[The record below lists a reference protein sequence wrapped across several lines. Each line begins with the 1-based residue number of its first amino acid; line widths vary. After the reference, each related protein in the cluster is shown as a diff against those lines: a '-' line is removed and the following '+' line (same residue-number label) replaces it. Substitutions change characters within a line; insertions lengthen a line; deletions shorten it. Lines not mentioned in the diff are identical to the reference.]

1 MEHKFLIGSATAGGQ
16 VEGYNTNSDIWAM
29 EYMKTGGYSEP
40 SLSAADHY
48 HTYRQDIELMHQ
60 AGLNAYRFSFE
71 WARIE
76 PKKGKFDENEM
87 NHYLDMIHACQEY
100 GIEPVIT
107 LFHFSSPKWL
117 ITEGGWEAESTVEYF
132 GEYAEYV
139 ANHLK
144 GENIRYIITINEANM
159 GTLIAG
165 YLEKM
170 RKHMDGAG
178 LQIGLDLENM
188 ADNQKLSKQ
197 ENLEVFGVRQAA
209 VFTSPRTSHGD
220 EIVCR
225 AHRKAVEILHSI
237 LPDTKVGLSLSL
249 RDLHYTDG
257 GKENAD
263 RDWQKDFLHYLPTI
277 ENDDFLGIQ
286 TYTRA
291 VFTAQGEQDPSS
303 DAQLTQMGYEYY
315 PECTE
320 NVIRKVHESFRGDLL
335 ITENGIATD
344 DDSLRI
350 QYIDTALKGVL
361 KCRDEGIPVKG
372 YMYWSF
378 MDNWEWQSG
387 YSMKFGLVSVDRT
400 SQKHIPKPSLS
411 FLGSYTEKVNHQ

>member
-40 SLSAADHY
+40 SLAAANHY

-60 AGLNAYRFSFE
+60 AGLNAYRFSLE

-76 PKKGKFDENEM
+76 PKKGVFDEKEM
-87 NHYLDMIHACQEY
+87 DHYLDVIHTCREY

-107 LFHFSSPKWL
+107 LFHFASPKWL

-188 ADNQKLSKQ
+188 ADNQKLSEQ

-249 RDLHYTDG
+249 RDLHYIDG

-277 ENDDFLGIQ
+277 ENDDFFAIQ

-320 NVIRKVHESFRGDLL
+320 NVIRKVHESFHKDLL
-335 ITENGIATD
+335 ISENGIATD
-344 DDSLRI
+344 DDSVRI

-361 KCRDEGIPVKG
+361 KCRDEGIPIKG

-387 YSMKFGLVSVDRT
+387 YSMKFGLVAVDRT
-400 SQKHIPKPSLS
+400 SQKHTPKPSLS

>member
-1 MEHKFLIGSATAGGQ
+1 
-16 VEGYNTNSDIWAM
+16 
-29 EYMKTGGYSEP
+29 
-40 SLSAADHY
+40 
-48 HTYRQDIELMHQ
+48 
-60 AGLNAYRFSFE
+60 
-71 WARIE
+71 
-76 PKKGKFDENEM
+76 
-87 NHYLDMIHACQEY
+87 
-100 GIEPVIT
+100 
-107 LFHFSSPKWL
+107 
-117 ITEGGWEAESTVEYF
+117 
-132 GEYAEYV
+132 
-139 ANHLK
+139 
-144 GENIRYIITINEANM
+144 M
-159 GTLIAG
+159 GPLIAG

-188 ADNQKLSKQ
+188 ADNQKLSEQ

-277 ENDDFLGIQ
+277 ENDDFFGIQ

-361 KCRDEGIPVKG
+361 KCRDEGIPIKG

-411 FLGSYTEKVNHQ
+411 FLGSFTEKVNHQ

>member
-16 VEGYNTNSDIWAM
+16 VEGYNTESDIWAM
-29 EYMKTGGYSEP
+29 EYMKTGGYAEP
-40 SLSAADHY
+40 SLAAANHY

-60 AGLNAYRFSFE
+60 AGLNAYRFSLE

-76 PKKGKFDENEM
+76 PKKGVFDEKEM
-87 NHYLDMIHACQEY
+87 DHYLDVIHTCREY

-107 LFHFSSPKWL
+107 LFHFASPKWL
-117 ITEGGWEAESTVEYF
+117 ITEGGWEAESTIEYF

-188 ADNQKLSKQ
+188 ADNQKLSEQ

-277 ENDDFLGIQ
+277 ENDDFFGIQ

-361 KCRDEGIPVKG
+361 KCRDEGIPIKG

>member
-48 HTYRQDIELMHQ
+48 HTYRQDIQLMHE

-76 PKKGKFDENEM
+76 PKKGEFDENEM
-87 NHYLDMIHACQEY
+87 NHYLDMIHACQEH

-107 LFHFSSPKWL
+107 LFHFASPKWL
-117 ITEGGWEAESTVEYF
+117 ITEGGWESESTIEYF
-132 GEYAEYV
+132 GEYAAYV
-139 ANHLK
+139 AEHLK

-159 GTLIAG
+159 GILIAG

-170 RKHMDGAG
+170 MKHMDGAG
-178 LQIGLDLENM
+178 LQIGLDLETM
-188 ADNQKLSKQ
+188 ADNQNRSEQ

-209 VFTSPRTSHGD
+209 VFTSPRTLHGD

-249 RDLHYTDG
+249 RDLHCTDD

-277 ENDDFLGIQ
+277 ENDNFFGIQ

-387 YSMKFGLVSVDRT
+387 YSMKFGLVSVDRI
-400 SQKHIPKPSLS
+400 SQKHTPKPSLS
-411 FLGSYTEKVNHQ
+411 FLGSFTEKVNHQ

>member
-40 SLSAADHY
+40 SLAAANHY

-60 AGLNAYRFSFE
+60 AGLNAYRFSLE

-76 PKKGKFDENEM
+76 PKKGVFDEKEM
-87 NHYLDMIHACQEY
+87 DHYLDVIHTCREY

-107 LFHFSSPKWL
+107 LFHFASPKWL
-117 ITEGGWEAESTVEYF
+117 ITEGGWESESTIEYF

-188 ADNQKLSKQ
+188 ADNQKLSEQ

-277 ENDDFLGIQ
+277 ENDDFFGIQ

-361 KCRDEGIPVKG
+361 KCRDEGIPIKG

>member
-40 SLSAADHY
+40 SLAAANHY

-60 AGLNAYRFSFE
+60 AGLNAYRFSLE

-76 PKKGKFDENEM
+76 PKKGVFDEKEM
-87 NHYLDMIHACQEY
+87 DHYLDVIHTCREY

-107 LFHFSSPKWL
+107 LFHFASPKWL

-188 ADNQKLSKQ
+188 ADNQKLSEQ

-249 RDLHYTDG
+249 RDLHYTDD

-277 ENDDFLGIQ
+277 ENDDFFGIQ

-361 KCRDEGIPVKG
+361 KCRDEGIPIKG

-378 MDNWEWQSG
+378 IDNWEWQSG

>member
-1 MEHKFLIGSATAGGQ
+1 MERKFLIGSATAGGQ

-48 HTYRQDIELMHQ
+48 HTYRQDIELMYQ

-76 PKKGKFDENEM
+76 PKKGEFDENEM

-188 ADNQKLSKQ
+188 ADNQKLSEQ

-320 NVIRKVHESFRGDLL
+320 NVIRRVHESFRGDLL
-335 ITENGIATD
+335 ITENGVATD

-361 KCRDEGIPVKG
+361 KCRDEGIPIKG

>member
-40 SLSAADHY
+40 SLAAANHY

-60 AGLNAYRFSFE
+60 AGLNAYRFSLE

-76 PKKGKFDENEM
+76 PKKGVFDEKEM
-87 NHYLDMIHACQEY
+87 DHYLDVIHTCREY

-107 LFHFSSPKWL
+107 LFHFASPKWL
-117 ITEGGWEAESTVEYF
+117 ITEGGWESESTIEYF

-188 ADNQKLSKQ
+188 ADNQKLSEQ

-277 ENDDFLGIQ
+277 ENDDFFGIQ

-320 NVIRKVHESFRGDLL
+320 NVIRKVHESFHKDLL
-335 ITENGIATD
+335 ISENGIATD

-361 KCRDEGIPVKG
+361 KCRDEGIPIKG

-378 MDNWEWQSG
+378 IDNWEWQSG

>member
-16 VEGYNTNSDIWAM
+16 VEGYNTESDIWAM
-29 EYMKTGGYSEP
+29 EYMKTGGYAEP
-40 SLSAADHY
+40 SLAAANHY

-60 AGLNAYRFSFE
+60 AGLNAYRFSLE

-76 PKKGKFDENEM
+76 PKKGVFDEKEM
-87 NHYLDMIHACQEY
+87 DHYLDVIHTCREY

-107 LFHFSSPKWL
+107 LFHFASPKWL

-188 ADNQKLSKQ
+188 ADNQKLSEQ

-277 ENDDFLGIQ
+277 ENDDFFGIQ

-361 KCRDEGIPVKG
+361 KCRDEGIPIKG

>member
-188 ADNQKLSKQ
+188 ADNQKLSEQ

>member
-1 MEHKFLIGSATAGGQ
+1 MERKFLIGSATAGGQ

-76 PKKGKFDENEM
+76 PKKGEFDENEM

-188 ADNQKLSKQ
+188 ADNQKLSEQ

-320 NVIRKVHESFRGDLL
+320 NVIRRVHESFRGDLL
-335 ITENGIATD
+335 ITENGVATD

-361 KCRDEGIPVKG
+361 KCRDEGIPIKG

>member
-16 VEGYNTNSDIWAM
+16 VEGYNTESDIWAM
-29 EYMKTGGYSEP
+29 EYMKTGGYAEP
-40 SLSAADHY
+40 SLAAANHY

-60 AGLNAYRFSFE
+60 AGLNAYRFSLE

-76 PKKGKFDENEM
+76 PKKGVFDEKEM
-87 NHYLDMIHACQEY
+87 DHYLDVIHTCREY

-107 LFHFSSPKWL
+107 LFHFASPKWL

-188 ADNQKLSKQ
+188 ADNQKLSEQ

-277 ENDDFLGIQ
+277 ENDDFFGIQ

-361 KCRDEGIPVKG
+361 KCRDEGIPIKG

-378 MDNWEWQSG
+378 IDNWEWQSG

>member
-1 MEHKFLIGSATAGGQ
+1 MGHEFLIGSATAGGQ
-16 VEGYNTNSDIWAM
+16 VEGYNTESDIWAM
-29 EYMKTGGYSEP
+29 EYMKTGGYAEP
-40 SLSAADHY
+40 SLAAANHY
-48 HTYRQDIELMHQ
+48 HTYRQDIELMYQ
-60 AGLNAYRFSFE
+60 AGLNAYRFSLE

-76 PKKGKFDENEM
+76 PKKGVFDEKEM
-87 NHYLDMIHACQEY
+87 DHYLDVIHTCREY

-107 LFHFSSPKWL
+107 LFHFASPKWL

-144 GENIRYIITINEANM
+144 GESIRYIITINEANM

-188 ADNQKLSKQ
+188 ADNQKLSEQ

-220 EIVCR
+220 EIVCK
-225 AHRKAVEILHSI
+225 AHRKASEVLHTI
-237 LPDTKVGLSLSL
+237 LPETKVGLSLSL
-249 RDLHYTDG
+249 RDLHYTEG
-257 GKENAD
+257 GKQNAEK
-263 RDWQKDFLHYLPTI
+263 DWEKDFLHYLPTI
-277 ENDDFLGIQ
+277 RDDDFFAIQ

-291 VFTAQGEQDPSS
+291 VFTEMGEQDPSS
-303 DAQLTQMGYEYY
+303 EAVLTQMGYEYY
-315 PECTE
+315 PECVE
-320 NVIRKVHESFRGDLL
+320 HVIRKVHESFHKDLL
-335 ITENGIATD
+335 ISENGIATD
-344 DDSLRI
+344 DDSVRI

-361 KCRDEGIPVKG
+361 KCRDEGIPIKG

-387 YSMKFGLVSVDRT
+387 YSMKFGLVSEDRT

>member
-40 SLSAADHY
+40 SLAAANHY

-60 AGLNAYRFSFE
+60 AGLNAYRFSLE

-76 PKKGKFDENEM
+76 PKKGVFDEKEM
-87 NHYLDMIHACQEY
+87 DHYLDVIHTCREY

-107 LFHFSSPKWL
+107 LFHFASPKWL

-132 GEYAEYV
+132 CEYAEYV

-188 ADNQKLSKQ
+188 ADNQKLSEQ

-277 ENDDFLGIQ
+277 ENDDFFGIQ

-361 KCRDEGIPVKG
+361 KCRDEGIPIKG

-400 SQKHIPKPSLS
+400 SQKHTPKPSLS

>member
-40 SLSAADHY
+40 SLAAANHY

-60 AGLNAYRFSFE
+60 AGLNAYRFSLE

-76 PKKGKFDENEM
+76 PKKGVFDEKEM
-87 NHYLDMIHACQEY
+87 DHYLDVIHTCREY

-107 LFHFSSPKWL
+107 LFHFASPKWL

-188 ADNQKLSKQ
+188 ADNQKLSEQ

-361 KCRDEGIPVKG
+361 KCRDEGIPIKG

-400 SQKHIPKPSLS
+400 SQKHTPKPSLS

>member
-40 SLSAADHY
+40 SLAAANHY

-60 AGLNAYRFSFE
+60 AGLNAYRFSLE

-76 PKKGKFDENEM
+76 PKKGVFDEKEM
-87 NHYLDMIHACQEY
+87 DHYLDVIHTCREY

-107 LFHFSSPKWL
+107 LFHFASPKWL

-188 ADNQKLSKQ
+188 ADNQKLSEQ

-277 ENDDFLGIQ
+277 ENDDFFGIQ

-361 KCRDEGIPVKG
+361 KCRDEGIPIKG

-400 SQKHIPKPSLS
+400 SQKHTPKPSLS

>member
-1 MEHKFLIGSATAGGQ
+1 MGHEFLIGSATAGGQ
-16 VEGYNTNSDIWAM
+16 VEGYNTESDIWAM
-29 EYMKTGGYSEP
+29 EYMKTGGYAEP
-40 SLSAADHY
+40 SLAAANHY

-60 AGLNAYRFSFE
+60 AGLNAYRFSLE

-76 PKKGKFDENEM
+76 PKKGVFDEKEM
-87 NHYLDMIHACQEY
+87 DHYLDVIHTCREY

-107 LFHFSSPKWL
+107 LFHFASPKWL

-188 ADNQKLSKQ
+188 ADNQKLSEQ

-209 VFTSPRTSHGD
+209 VFTSPRTSHGE

-249 RDLHYTDG
+249 RDLHYTEG
-257 GKENAD
+257 GKQNAEK
-263 RDWQKDFLHYLPTI
+263 DWEKDFLHYLPTI
-277 ENDDFLGIQ
+277 RDDDFFAIQ

-344 DDSLRI
+344 DDSVRI

-361 KCRDEGIPVKG
+361 KCRDEGIPIKG

-387 YSMKFGLVSVDRT
+387 YSMKFGLVAVDRT
-400 SQKHIPKPSLS
+400 SQKHTPKPSLS

>member
-188 ADNQKLSKQ
+188 ADNQKLSEQ

-277 ENDDFLGIQ
+277 ENDDFFGIQ